1 LCLTYVG
8 AKTNVGIKERNAE
21 VILTLLLYSFSFS
34 TLKIRGAVHIEG
46 MRGMHTL
53 S

>member
-1 LCLTYVG
+1 M
-8 AKTNVGIKERNAE
+8 NVGIKDGNAE
-21 VILTLLLYSFSFS
+21 VIPILFLYSFTFS